1 MVRLLPLLVLL
12 VPPALADLSSDLD
25 ALCASHS
32 GVDLNSDGAAEV
44 ESLSLLPEL
53 VRESADAPLAL
64 VLVEER
70 LLQMPTEGPDLLP
83 HLGTYV
89 DDLAT
94 EGWSA
99 VCVGCSVYA
108 GENHQDGLTL
118 LALREFLRGVA
129 ASRPELEAV
138 MLVGA
143 FPDAC
148 IVRQVN
154 WWKHEPITLHAGQ
167 EGERVY
173 DAEGGIDFLRSYPES
188 VCFRA
193 DIVLGDLDGHWED
206 LYHQEAV
213 ALPYLIAAYPD
224 GRETSGFGPDATE
237 QGELEFVD
245 FFFVN
250 DGEFRV
256 HSGPN
261 GRTIVSPLPSSH
273 AECSADD
280 LRLPNPVARPEVL
293 IGRLDAR
300 HASVIPDPTIVDR
313 HGRHFLS
320 PDGVPQVM
328 EFESEEEAPKP
339 RAFYVPSEPTERRM
353 LAEWFERRH
362 GHSAGEYADQ
372 RFAASVGTGWGSAI
386 PEVQAAFA
394 DLSDDP
400 PDGYESVRED
410 VTLLEAVEIL
420 KRPAVIRSM
429 KAHGDPWGC
438 TWSPAPDAD
447 ALEAACGPSIW
458 NWRHEGSIL
467 TPSVTDVDRLDFAI
481 TRSLYENGRLP
492 SGGAVWLYTSCEGT
506 LPAGAE
512 SVPYNHPAYGH
523 WQGAECILFH
533 LRGLA
538 LIGRSKVFYDEPR
551 EMWSVLGAGGA
562 MGDVWR
568 NYFQVDGNDAGL
580 FTDNDI
586 GRKRAYFWNVLGDP
600 TVRVAAE

>member
-32 GVDLNSDGAAEV
+32 GVDLDSDGAAEV

-173 DAEGGIDFLRSYPES
+173 DAEAGSTSPQLPEA

-193 DIVLGDLDGHWED
+193 
-206 LYHQEAV
+206 
-213 ALPYLIAAYPD
+213 
-224 GRETSGFGPDATE
+224 
-237 QGELEFVD
+237 
-245 FFFVN
+245 
-250 DGEFRV
+250 
-256 HSGPN
+256 
-261 GRTIVSPLPSSH
+261 
-273 AECSADD
+273 
-280 LRLPNPVARPEVL
+280 
-293 IGRLDAR
+293 
-300 HASVIPDPTIVDR
+300 
-313 HGRHFLS
+313 
-320 PDGVPQVM
+320 
-328 EFESEEEAPKP
+328 
-339 RAFYVPSEPTERRM
+339 
-353 LAEWFERRH
+353 
-362 GHSAGEYADQ
+362 
-372 RFAASVGTGWGSAI
+372 
-386 PEVQAAFA
+386 
-394 DLSDDP
+394 
-400 PDGYESVRED
+400 
-410 VTLLEAVEIL
+410 
-420 KRPAVIRSM
+420 
-429 KAHGDPWGC
+429 
-438 TWSPAPDAD
+438 
-447 ALEAACGPSIW
+447 
-458 NWRHEGSIL
+458 
-467 TPSVTDVDRLDFAI
+467 
-481 TRSLYENGRLP
+481 TRSRRPGWPLGTSTTRRP
-492 SGGAVWLYTSCEGT
+492 WLC
-506 LPAGAE
+506 P
-512 SVPYNHPAYGH
+512 
-523 WQGAECILFH
+523 I
-533 LRGLA
+533 
-538 LIGRSKVFYDEPR
+538 
-551 EMWSVLGAGGA
+551 
-562 MGDVWR
+562 
-568 NYFQVDGNDAGL
+568 
-580 FTDNDI
+580 
-586 GRKRAYFWNVLGDP
+586 
-600 TVRVAAE
+600 